1 MIQATKNIQKKL
13 TNKKWGVKGE
23 EENPRSSGLLASM
36 AGSLQV
42 AYPLVILFEELA
54 IEQVL
59 VDENLGI

>member
-1 MIQATKNIQKKL
+1 MIFAICGCVCRETSQNQSL
-13 TNKKWGVKGE
+13 W

>member
-1 MIQATKNIQKKL
+1 MIFAICGCVCRETSQNQSL
-13 TNKKWGVKGE
+13 WE